1 MLSKVT
7 SQKSLDSGIYPCPS
21 KRRKRKNS
29 SYEPVGRGFESLQAR
44 QTKRTLHLQCPFFF
58 WCACPRRRRAMRS
71 PLRDGTVVLKTFHW
85 NVFLTHSTSSAPN
98 EKDTAFAVSFFF
110 WCACPRRRRA
120 MRSPLRDGTVALKT
134 FHWNVFLTHSTSSA
148 RGRRAVCSFLWEIK
162 LRRKKGA
169 AESSAF
175 FVLVKRSWRFRFAQF
190 NRRAAENVDYFARYS
205 S

>member
-1 MLSKVT
+1 MLAYDIILELNAPVAQLDRVT
-7 SQKSLDSGIYPCPS
+7 G
-21 KRRKRKNS
+21 
-29 SYEPVGRGFESLQAR
+29 YEPVGRGFESLQAR

-134 FHWNVFLTHSTSSA
+134 FHWNVFSTRSTSSA
-148 RGRRAVCSFLWEIK
+148 RGRRAVCLFLWEIK

-190 NRRAAENVDYFARYS
+190 NRCAAENVDYFARYS

>member
-85 NVFLTHSTSSAPN
+85 NVFLTHSTSSAPGYGRHQVSS
-98 EKDTAFAVSFFF
+98 AFFV
-110 WCACPRRRRA
+110 WCACLLKLRA
-120 MRSPLRDGTVALKT
+120 AHLLSQDAGNEPVARFGAQ
-134 FHWNVFLTHSTSSA
+134 FHWNVF
-148 RGRRAVCSFLWEIK
+148 
-162 LRRKKGA
+162 
-169 AESSAF
+169 
-175 FVLVKRSWRFRFAQF
+175 
-190 NRRAAENVDYFARYS
+190 
-205 S
+205 

>member
-85 NVFLTHSTSSAPN
+85 NVFST
-98 EKDTAFAVSFFF
+98 
-110 WCACPRRRRA
+110 R
-120 MRSPLRDGTVALKT
+120 
-134 FHWNVFLTHSTSSA
+134 STSSA
-148 RGRRAVCSFLWEIK
+148 RGRRAVCLFLWEIK
-162 LRRKKGA
+162 LRRKRRRCLKQRL
-169 AESSAF
+169 
-175 FVLVKRSWRFRFAQF
+175 FVLAKGSWRFRFAQF

>member
-1 MLSKVT
+1 MSIFILFSICATYCTLS
-7 SQKSLDSGIYPCPS
+7 
-21 KRRKRKNS
+21 
-29 SYEPVGRGFESLQAR
+29 
-44 QTKRTLHLQCPFFF
+44 PFFF

-134 FHWNVFLTHSTSSA
+134 FHWNVFSTRSTSSA
-148 RGRRAVCSFLWEIK
+148 RGRRAVCLFLWEIK